1 MKASRFT
8 VSGQYLNNIQNR
20 RRKAPSAPPPS
31 RTTPVIP
38 PLRRRSN
45 VGTDFKK
52 CLEKHNRVW
61 NSSKPSNIA
70 IQKAIAEVLAPYLEA
85 EADPEYYEQYSSM
98 DNVLGIILGGGVG
111 SRLYPL
117 TKNRSK
123 PAVPLAGNYRLI
135 DIPVSNCIN
144 SDITKMYCLT
154 QFNSLSLTRHL
165 NQAYDTNIGSF
176 LTKGF
181 VEVLAAQQ
189 SPSNESWFRGTAD
202 AVRQYHWIFEE
213 TGCDEY
219 IILSGDHLYRMDYRP
234 LIYHHRLTEADI
246 TVCATYV
253 EEDRASSF
261 GLMKVDS
268 RGRIIKFAEKPVDE
282 ELLEMKNTT
291 GSSKPPY
298 LASMGVYVFNSRV
311 AKRLLM
317 DEMPRAN
324 DFGSE
329 IIPEAQSSGY
339 NITSYIFEG
348 YWEDIGTIESFY
360 NANLKCNSKLP
371 DFNFYD
377 AVSPIYSKRRHLPP
391 TRMVD
396 CSVTSSSVCDGS
408 TIIKSKIENS
418 TIGVRSYIGDNCV
431 INDSIIMGADHFEQP
446 EECEDLPGCIPIG
459 IGAECIIKK
468 AIIDKNARIGS
479 GCHIVNAN
487 NIKNLDAEDVGY
499 MIKDGIII
507 IPKNTTLEPGTII

>member
-1 MKASRFT
+1 MKASLVT
-8 VSGQYLNNIQNR
+8 VSTLQRDTLPKRKSVKNSKKRDFPIKRRNNI
-20 RRKAPSAPPPS
+20 
-31 RTTPVIP
+31 
-38 PLRRRSN
+38 
-45 VGTDFKK
+45 GYEFKES
-52 CLEKHNRVW
+52 LEKYNKIW
-61 NSSKPSNIA
+61 NSSNPSSIA
-70 IQKAIAEVLAPYLEA
+70 IQRAIAEVFAPDIET
-85 EADPEYYEQYSSM
+85 DSEYYDYYSSM

-135 DIPVSNCIN
+135 DIPVSNCLN

-154 QFNSLSLTRHL
+154 QFNSVSLTRHL

-202 AVRQYHWIFEE
+202 AVRQYQWIFEE

-219 IILSGDHLYRMDYRP
+219 IILSGDHLYRMDYKP

-268 RGRIIKFAEKPVDE
+268 RGRIIQFSEKPTGED
-282 ELLEMKNTT
+282 LFEMKNQPKTPR
-291 GSSKPPY
+291 SSKPPY
-298 LASMGVYVFNSRV
+298 LASMGIYVFSADV
-311 AKRLLM
+311 AKKLLM
-317 DEMPRAN
+317 EEMPSSN
-324 DFGSE
+324 DFGKE
-329 IIPEAQSSGY
+329 IIPDANSMGY
-339 NITSYIFEG
+339 NVHSYIFDG

-360 NANLKCNSKLP
+360 NANLKCNNKTP
-371 DFNFYD
+371 DFSFYD
-377 AVSPIYSKRRHLPP
+377 SISPIYSKRRHLPP
-391 TRMVD
+391 TRMVE
-396 CSVTSSSVCDGS
+396 CSINSSSVCDGS
-408 TIIKSKIENS
+408 TIVKSKIENS
-418 TIGVRSYIGDNCV
+418 TIGIRSYIGDNCIV
-431 INDSIIMGADHFEQP
+431 TDSIIMGADHFEEP
-446 EECEDLPGCIPIG
+446 EECDDIPGCIPIG
-459 IGAECIIKK
+459 IGPDCIIKK

-479 GCHIVNAN
+479 GCHIVNVD
-487 NIKNLDAEDVGY
+487 NIKDLDAEDCGY